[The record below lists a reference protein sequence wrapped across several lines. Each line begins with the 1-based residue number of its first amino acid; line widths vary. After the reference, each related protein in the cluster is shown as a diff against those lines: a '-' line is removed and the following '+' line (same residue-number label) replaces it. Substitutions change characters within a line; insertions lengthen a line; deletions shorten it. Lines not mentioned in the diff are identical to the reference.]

1 MLNLYIEGT
10 TLRDFFLQIIIWHTL
25 QTDKQT
31 PKQYLN
37 IVPCWWAKA
46 AAVDTKVVTLSYFPL
61 KSVSYFFNSHYHHS
75 TVLYFCMQTCPN
87 INLYFDLFLSTEK
100 MDGSLF

>member
-37 IVPCWWAKA
+37 IN
-46 AAVDTKVVTLSYFPL
+46 SPL
-61 KSVSYFFNSHYHHS
+61 LMSQGSSSRYQSSDSV
-75 TVLYFCMQTCPN
+75 
-87 INLYFDLFLSTEK
+87 LFLSEVCQ
-100 MDGSLF
+100 LFL